1 MNTKANFGRCHISE
15 NAIDLQANKPLSLKL
30 MKIFAIILSMSIFSM
45 ALVPCADGAVEYHE
59 QESSVVDDGHEH
71 NEDDDCTP
79 FCSCDC
85 CSVTVTVPQ
94 IPILPLAEVEQNY
107 SFSFLY
113 SFSYSFDYAQG
124 VWRPPNFSC

>member
-1 MNTKANFGRCHISE
+1 
-15 NAIDLQANKPLSLKL
+15 

-45 ALVPCADGAVEYHE
+45 ALVPCADGAMGHQG
-59 QESSVVDDGHEH
+59 QELSALDDGHEH
-71 NEDDDCTP
+71 DDDDCTP

-85 CSVTVTVPQ
+85 CSVSVTVPQ
-94 IPILPLAEVEQNY
+94 VPVLPFIEVEPNY

-113 SFSYSFDYAQG
+113 SFSYSFDYQKG